1 MSNMSNI
8 SDMQVSLGAY
18 QTAVDRAL
26 QTWSKNGNTSR
37 LWRGDAT
44 LWSGSDEANW
54 LGWLTIAPQIRDQV
68 GDLCVFAQQV
78 RDRGITDI
86 LLLGMGGSSLCP
98 EVLAMTY
105 GCRKGWPRLHVLDST
120 VPAQVQ
126 RFADAVNLETT
137 LCIVASKSGTTT
149 EPHAFCEFFWAKM
162 QEAIG
167 DGAGQHFVAITDPG
181 SELEKLAR
189 ERGFL
194 SVFYGLPEIG
204 GRFSALSNFGMV
216 PAALIGIDVRE
227 FLERAVAM
235 GKRCKALDEQNPG
248 LLLGL
253 VLGELAKVGRDKVT
267 LVTSPKLWDLGAWLE
282 QLLAESTGK
291 NGRGLIPVDL
301 EEIAAPD
308 VYGKDRV
315 FVSIRLKDD
324 ADAEQDA
331 GIENLRAANFPVIQI
346 NVAELLDLGA
356 EFFRWEYATAV
367 AGAVLNINPFD
378 QPNVQESKDFTAQL
392 TQAFEKEGTLPG
404 QTPFFID
411 DDVLVYADVANAQAL
426 GTIEDLNSCIAGLF
440 NQVRAGDYVALCAY
454 LDMNEDIVAVL
465 QALRHRIRNV
475 YRVATTLGFGPRF
488 LHSTGQL
495 HKGGPNNVVV
505 VQLTSDDETDMDI
518 PGRAF
523 SFGVLKQAQA
533 LGDARALSSRER
545 RAIRIHFKTDVI
557 AGIHRVK
564 RGTGNRRL
572 RSGRDDS

>member
-1 MSNMSNI
+1 MKMSI
-8 SDMQVSLGAY
+8 SDIQVSLGAY
-18 QTAVDRAL
+18 QSAVDRAL
-26 QTWSKNGNTSR
+26 KTWSKNGNTAR
-37 LWRGDAT
+37 LWRGDAS
-44 LWSGSDEANW
+44 LWSGADESNW
-54 LGWLTIAPQIRDQV
+54 LGWLNIAPQIRDHA
-68 GDLCVFAQQV
+68 DALCDFAQQV

-98 EVLAMTY
+98 EVLAMTF
-105 GCRKGWPRLHVLDST
+105 GCREGWPRLHVLDST

-137 LCIVASKSGTTT
+137 LCVVASKSGTTT

-162 QEAIG
+162 RETIG
-167 DGAGQHFVAITDPG
+167 DAAGQHFIAITDPG
-181 SELEKLAR
+181 SDLEALAR
-189 ERGFL
+189 ERDFL

-235 GKRCKALDEQNPG
+235 GKRCKISDEQNPG

-253 VLGELAKVGRDKVT
+253 VLGELAKAGRDKVT
-267 LVTSPKLWDLGAWLE
+267 LVTSPELWDLGAWLE

-301 EEIAAPD
+301 EEVATPD
-308 VYGKDRV
+308 MYGEDRV
-315 FVSIRLKDD
+315 FVYIRLKDE
-324 ADAEQDA
+324 ADPGQDI
-331 GIENLRAANFPVIQI
+331 GIENLRDAHFPVIQI
-346 NVAELLDLGA
+346 DVAEPLDLGA

-378 QPNVQESKDFTAQL
+378 QPNVQESKDFTAEL
-392 TQAFEKEGTLPG
+392 TQAYEKEGTLPA

-411 DDVLVYADVANAQAL
+411 EDVLIYADVANSQAL
-426 GTIEDLNSCIAGLF
+426 GTLNSCIAGLL
-440 NQVRAGDYVALCAY
+440 NQIRAGDYVALCAY
-454 LDMNEDIVAVL
+454 VDMNEENITAL

-495 HKGGPNNVVV
+495 HKGGPNQVVV
-505 VQLTSDDETDMDI
+505 VQLTGDDATDVDI

-523 SFGVLKQAQA
+523 TFGVLKQAQA
-533 LGDARALSSRER
+533 LGDASALSSRKR
-545 RAIRIHFKTDVI
+545 RAIRIHFKKDII

-564 RGTGNRRL
+564 QAVRE
-572 RSGRDDS
+572 D

>member
-1 MSNMSNI
+1 MNI
-8 SDMQVSLGAY
+8 PDIQVSLGTF
-18 QTAVDRAL
+18 QSAVDRAL
-26 QTWSKNGNTSR
+26 ITWSKNGNTAR
-37 LWRGDAT
+37 LWRGDAS
-44 LWSGSDEANW
+44 LWSGADESNW
-54 LGWLTIAPQIRDQV
+54 LGWLDIASQMRDRA

-78 RDRGITDI
+78 RDKGITDI

-98 EVLAMTY
+98 EVLAMTC
-105 GCRKGWPRLHVLDST
+105 GSREGWPRLHVLDST

-149 EPHAFCEFFWAKM
+149 EPHAFCEFFWKKM
-162 QEAIG
+162 QGTIG
-167 DGAGQHFVAITDPG
+167 DAAGQNFVAITDPG
-181 SELEKLAR
+181 SDLETLAR
-189 ERGFL
+189 EREFL
-194 SVFYGLPEIG
+194 SIFYGLPEIG

-216 PAALIGIDVRE
+216 PAALIGIDVRA

-235 GKRCKALDEQNPG
+235 GRRCKLSDDQNPG

-253 VLGELAKVGRDKVT
+253 VLGELAKSGRDKVT

-301 EEIAAPD
+301 EEIATPD
-308 VYGKDRV
+308 MYGEDRV
-315 FVSIRLKDD
+315 FVYIRLKDD
-324 ADAEQDA
+324 ANAEQDA
-331 GIENLRAANFPVIQI
+331 GMENLRAAHFPVIQI
-346 NVAELLDLGA
+346 DMADLSGLGA

-378 QPNVQESKDFTAQL
+378 QPNVQESKDFTAEL
-392 TQAFEKEGTLPG
+392 TRAFEKEGVLPV
-404 QTPFFID
+404 QTPFLID
-411 DDVLVYADVANAQAL
+411 DDVLIYADVANAQTL
-426 GTIEDLNSCIAGLF
+426 GTIENLNSCIAGLL
-440 NQVRAGDYVALCAY
+440 NQIRAGDYVALCAY
-454 LDMNEDIVAVL
+454 LDMNDDIVAVL

-495 HKGGPNNVVV
+495 HKGGANNVVV
-505 VQLTSDDETDMDI
+505 LQLTSDDVTDVDI

-523 SFGVLKQAQA
+523 SFGILKQSQA
-533 LGDARALSSRER
+533 LGDAHALSSRKR

-557 AGIHRVK
+557 AGIQRVK
-564 RGTGNRRL
+564 RAV
-572 RSGRDDS
+572 

>member
-1 MSNMSNI
+1 MSI
-8 SDMQVSLGAY
+8 SDIQVSLGAF
-18 QTAVDRAL
+18 QSAVDRAL
-26 QTWSKNGNTSR
+26 KTWSKNGNTAR
-37 LWRGDAT
+37 LWRGDAS
-44 LWSGSDEANW
+44 LWSGADESNW
-54 LGWLTIAPQIRDQV
+54 LGWLNIAPQIRDHAD
-68 GDLCVFAQQV
+68 GLCAFAQQV

-86 LLLGMGGSSLCP
+86 LLLGMGGSSLGP
-98 EVLAMTY
+98 EVLAMTL
-105 GCRKGWPRLHVLDST
+105 GCREGWPRLHVLDST

-162 QEAIG
+162 RETIG
-167 DGAGQHFVAITDPG
+167 DSAGQQFIAITDPG
-181 SELEKLAR
+181 SDLETLAR
-189 ERGFL
+189 KRDFL
-194 SVFYGLPEIG
+194 SIFYGLPEIG

-235 GKRCKALDEQNPG
+235 GERYKISDEQNPG
-248 LLLGL
+248 LFLGL
-253 VLGELAKVGRDKVT
+253 VLGELAKAGRDKVT

-308 VYGKDRV
+308 LYGEDRV
-315 FVSIRLKDD
+315 FVYIRLKDD
-324 ADAEQDA
+324 VNAGQDA
-331 GIENLRAANFPVIQI
+331 GIENLRDAHFPVIQI
-346 NVAELLDLGA
+346 DVAELLGLGA

-378 QPNVQESKDFTAQL
+378 QPNVQESKDFTAEL
-392 TQAFEKEGTLPG
+392 TQAYEKEGTLPV

-411 DDVLVYADVANAQAL
+411 EDVLVYADVSNAQAL
-426 GTIEDLNSCIAGLF
+426 GTIEYLDSCIAGLL
-440 NQVRAGDYVALCAY
+440 NQIRAGDYVALCAY
-454 LDMNEDIVAVL
+454 VDMNEDNITAL

-505 VQLTSDDETDMDI
+505 VQLTSDDAVDVDI

-533 LGDARALSSRER
+533 LGDASALSSRKR
-545 RAIRIHFKTDVI
+545 RAIRIHFKKDII

-564 RGTGNRRL
+564 QAVRE
-572 RSGRDDS
+572 D

>member
-1 MSNMSNI
+1 MFNI
-8 SDMQVSLGAY
+8 SDMQVSLDGF
-18 QTAVDRAL
+18 QSTVDRAL
-26 QTWSKNGNTSR
+26 QTWSENGNTER
-37 LWRGDAT
+37 LWLGDVT
-44 LWSGSDEANW
+44 LWSGADEANW
-54 LGWLTIAPQIRDQV
+54 LGWLNIAPQIRDQV
-68 GDLCVFAQQV
+68 GDLRAFAQQV
-78 RDRGITDI
+78 CNRGITDI

-98 EVLAMTY
+98 EVLAMTF
-105 GCRKGWPRLHVLDST
+105 GCREGWPRLHVLDST
-120 VPAQVQ
+120 IPAQVQ
-126 RFADAVNLETT
+126 RFADAVDLETT
-137 LCIVASKSGTTT
+137 LCVVASKSGTTT
-149 EPHAFCEFFWAKM
+149 EPHAFCEFFWSEM
-162 QEAIG
+162 QGTIG
-167 DGAGQHFVAITDPG
+167 DAAGQHFIAITDPG
-181 SELEKLAR
+181 SDLETLAKKR
-189 ERGFL
+189 DFL

-227 FLERAVAM
+227 FLDRAVTM
-235 GKRCKALDEQNPG
+235 GERCKISDEQNPG

-253 VLGELAKVGRDKVT
+253 ILGELAKAGRDKVT
-267 LVTSPKLWDLGAWLE
+267 LVTSPRLWDLGAWLE

-308 VYGKDRV
+308 VYGEDRA
-315 FVSIRLKDD
+315 FVYIRLSSD

-331 GIENLRAANFPVIQI
+331 GIENLRTANFPVIQLD
-346 NVAELLDLGA
+346 VAEPLELGA

-367 AGAVLNINPFD
+367 TGAILNINPFD

-392 TQAFEKEGTLPG
+392 TQAYEKEGILPV
-404 QTPFFID
+404 QTPFFVD
-411 DDVLVYADVANAQAL
+411 ADVEVYADIANSQAL
-426 GTIEDLNSCIAGLF
+426 GKIEDLNSCTAGLL
-440 NQVRAGDYVALCAY
+440 NQIRAGDYVALCAY

-475 YRVATTLGFGPRF
+475 YQVTTTLGFGPRF

-505 VQLTSDDETDMDI
+505 VQLTSDDETDVEI

-533 LGDARALSSRER
+533 LGDARALSNQKR
-545 RAIRIHFKTDVI
+545 RAIRIHFKKDII

-564 RGTGNRRL
+564 QAVRE
-572 RSGRDDS
+572 D

>member
-1 MSNMSNI
+1 MSNI
-8 SDMQVSLGAY
+8 SDMQVSLGAC
-18 QTAVDRAL
+18 QSAVNRAL
-26 QTWSKNGNTSR
+26 KTWSENGNTAR

-44 LWSGSDEANW
+44 LWSGADETNW

-68 GDLCVFAQQV
+68 AELRAFAQQV
-78 RDRGITDI
+78 RDREMTDI

-98 EVLAMTY
+98 EVLAMTF

-137 LCIVASKSGTTT
+137 LCVVASKSGTTT

-162 QEAIG
+162 QGTIG
-167 DGAGQHFVAITDPG
+167 DAASQHFIAITDPG
-181 SELEKLAR
+181 SDLEMLAR
-189 ERGFL
+189 DRNFL
-194 SVFYGLPEIG
+194 SIFYGLPEIG

-227 FLERAVAM
+227 FLERAVTM

-253 VLGELAKVGRDKVT
+253 VLGELAKAGRDKAT
-267 LVTSPKLWDLGAWLE
+267 LVISPKLRDLGAWLE
-282 QLLAESTGK
+282 QLVAESTGK

-301 EEIAAPD
+301 EDIATPD
-308 VYGKDRV
+308 VYGEDRV
-315 FVSIRLKDD
+315 FVYIRLKGD

-346 NVAELLDLGA
+346 DVAELLDLGA

-367 AGAVLNINPFD
+367 ASAVLDINPFD
-378 QPNVQESKDFTAQL
+378 QPNVQESKDFTAEL
-392 TQAFEKEGTLPG
+392 TQAYEKDGILPV
-404 QTPFFID
+404 QTPFCID
-411 DDVLVYADVANAQAL
+411 DDVVVYADEANSQAL
-426 GTIEDLNSCIAGLF
+426 GTIENLDSCIIGLL
-440 NQVRAGDYVALCAY
+440 NQIRTGDYVALCAY
-454 LDMNEDIVAVL
+454 LDMNEDIVAIL
-465 QALRHRIRNV
+465 QALRHRIRNA

-505 VQLTSDDETDMDI
+505 VQLTSDDATDVDI

-533 LGDARALSSRER
+533 LGDARALSSRKR

-564 RGTGNRRL
+564 QAVKEDRTWHWQQ
-572 RSGRDDS
+572 

>member
-54 LGWLTIAPQIRDQV
+54 LGWLTIAPQIRDQAV
-68 GDLCVFAQQV
+68 VLRAFAQQV

-189 ERGFL
+189 DRGFL

-227 FLERAVAM
+227 FLERAVTM

-291 NGRGLIPVDL
+291 MVGVSYLLI
-301 EEIAAPD
+301 
-308 VYGKDRV
+308 
-315 FVSIRLKDD
+315 
-324 ADAEQDA
+324 
-331 GIENLRAANFPVIQI
+331 
-346 NVAELLDLGA
+346 
-356 EFFRWEYATAV
+356 
-367 AGAVLNINPFD
+367 
-378 QPNVQESKDFTAQL
+378 
-392 TQAFEKEGTLPG
+392 
-404 QTPFFID
+404 
-411 DDVLVYADVANAQAL
+411 
-426 GTIEDLNSCIAGLF
+426 
-440 NQVRAGDYVALCAY
+440 
-454 LDMNEDIVAVL
+454 
-465 QALRHRIRNV
+465 
-475 YRVATTLGFGPRF
+475 
-488 LHSTGQL
+488 
-495 HKGGPNNVVV
+495 
-505 VQLTSDDETDMDI
+505 
-518 PGRAF
+518 
-523 SFGVLKQAQA
+523 
-533 LGDARALSSRER
+533 
-545 RAIRIHFKTDVI
+545 
-557 AGIHRVK
+557 
-564 RGTGNRRL
+564 
-572 RSGRDDS
+572 

>member
-1 MSNMSNI
+1 MSS
-8 SDMQVSLGAY
+8 SDIQVSLGAF
-18 QTAVDRAL
+18 QSAVDRAL
-26 QTWSKNGNTSR
+26 KTWSKNGNTAR

-44 LWSGSDEANW
+44 LWSGADESNW
-54 LGWLTIAPQIRDQV
+54 LGWLNIAPQIRDHAD
-68 GDLCVFAQQV
+68 DLCVFAQQV

-98 EVLAMTY
+98 EVLAMTF
-105 GCRKGWPRLHVLDST
+105 GCREGWPRLHVLDST

-137 LCIVASKSGTTT
+137 LCAVASKSGTTT

-162 QEAIG
+162 RETIG
-167 DGAGQHFVAITDPG
+167 DAAGQQFIAITDSG
-181 SELEKLAR
+181 SDLETLAR
-189 ERGFL
+189 ERDFL

-235 GKRCKALDEQNPG
+235 GKRCKISDEQNPG

-253 VLGELAKVGRDKVT
+253 VLGELAKAGRDKVT
-267 LVTSPKLWDLGAWLE
+267 LVTSPELWDLGAWLE

-291 NGRGLIPVDL
+291 NSRGLIPVDL
-301 EEIAAPD
+301 EEIATLD
-308 VYGKDRV
+308 MYGEDRSFVY
-315 FVSIRLKDD
+315 IRLKDE
-324 ADAEQDA
+324 ADPEQDA
-331 GIENLRAANFPVIQI
+331 SIENLRAADFPVIQI
-346 NVAELLDLGA
+346 DVAEPLDLGA

-378 QPNVQESKDFTAQL
+378 QPNVQESKDFTAEL
-392 TQAFEKEGTLPG
+392 TQAYEKEGTLPA

-411 DDVLVYADVANAQAL
+411 EDVLVYADVANSQAL
-426 GTIEDLNSCIAGLF
+426 GTIEYLDSCIAGLL
-440 NQVRAGDYVALCAY
+440 NQIRAGDYVALCAY
-454 LDMNEDIVAVL
+454 LDMNEDNITAL

-495 HKGGPNNVVV
+495 HKGGPNQVVV
-505 VQLTSDDETDMDI
+505 VQLTGDDATDVDI

-523 SFGVLKQAQA
+523 TFGVLKQAQA
-533 LGDARALSSRER
+533 LGDASALSNRKR
-545 RAIRIHFKTDVI
+545 RAIRIHFKKDII

-564 RGTGNRRL
+564 QAVRE
-572 RSGRDDS
+572 D

>member
-1 MSNMSNI
+1 MNI
-8 SDMQVSLGAY
+8 PDIQVSLGTF
-18 QTAVDRAL
+18 QSAVDRAL
-26 QTWSKNGNTSR
+26 ITWSKNGNTAR
-37 LWRGDAT
+37 LWRGDAS
-44 LWSGSDEANW
+44 LWSGADESNW
-54 LGWLTIAPQIRDQV
+54 LGWLDIASQIRDRA

-78 RDRGITDI
+78 RDKGITDI

-98 EVLAMTY
+98 EVLAMTC
-105 GCRKGWPRLHVLDST
+105 GSREGWPRLHVLDST

-149 EPHAFCEFFWAKM
+149 EPHAFCEFFWKKM
-162 QEAIG
+162 QGTIG
-167 DGAGQHFVAITDPG
+167 DAAGQNFIAITDPG
-181 SELEKLAR
+181 SDLETLAR
-189 ERGFL
+189 EREFL
-194 SVFYGLPEIG
+194 SIFYGLPEIG

-216 PAALIGIDVRE
+216 PAALIGIDVRA

-235 GKRCKALDEQNPG
+235 GRRCKLSDDQNPG

-253 VLGELAKVGRDKVT
+253 VLGELAKSGRDKVT

-301 EEIAAPD
+301 EEIATPD
-308 VYGKDRV
+308 MYGEDRV
-315 FVSIRLKDD
+315 FVYIRLKDD
-324 ADAEQDA
+324 ANAGQDA
-331 GIENLRAANFPVIQI
+331 GMENLRVAHFPVIQI
-346 NVAELLDLGA
+346 DMADLSGLGA

-378 QPNVQESKDFTAQL
+378 QPNVQESKDFTAEL
-392 TQAFEKEGTLPG
+392 TRAFEKEGILPV
-404 QTPFFID
+404 QTPFLID
-411 DDVLVYADVANAQAL
+411 DDVLIYVDVANAQTL
-426 GTIEDLNSCIAGLF
+426 GTIENLNSCIAGLR
-440 NQVRAGDYVALCAY
+440 NQIRAGDYVALCAY

-495 HKGGPNNVVV
+495 HKGGANNVVV
-505 VQLTSDDETDMDI
+505 LQLTSDDVTDVDI

-523 SFGVLKQAQA
+523 SFGILKQSQA
-533 LGDARALSSRER
+533 LGDAHALSSRKR

-557 AGIHRVK
+557 AGIQRVK
-564 RGTGNRRL
+564 RAV
-572 RSGRDDS
+572 

>member
-1 MSNMSNI
+1 
-8 SDMQVSLGAY
+8 MQVSLGEF
-18 QTAVDRAL
+18 QSAVDRAL
-26 QTWSKNGNTSR
+26 KTWSENGNTAR
-37 LWRGDAT
+37 LWHGDAT
-44 LWSGSDEANW
+44 LWSGADEANW
-54 LGWLTIAPQIRDQV
+54 LGWLNIAPQIRDQV

-86 LLLGMGGSSLCP
+86 LLLGMGGSSLGP
-98 EVLAMTY
+98 EVLAMTF
-105 GCRKGWPRLHVLDST
+105 GCREGWPRLHVLDST

-162 QEAIG
+162 QETVG
-167 DGAGQHFVAITDPG
+167 DAAGQHFIAITDPG
-181 SELEKLAR
+181 SDLETLAR

-194 SVFYGLPEIG
+194 SIFYGLPEIG

-235 GKRCKALDEQNPG
+235 GKRCKISDEQNPG

-291 NGRGLIPVDL
+291 KGRGLIPVDL
-301 EEIAAPD
+301 EAVATPD
-308 VYGKDRV
+308 MYGEDRV
-315 FVSIRLKDD
+315 FVYIRLKDD
-324 ADAEQDA
+324 TDA
-331 GIENLRAANFPVIQI
+331 GQDVDIENLREAHFPVIQI
-346 NVAELLDLGA
+346 DVAELLGLGA

-367 AGAVLNINPFD
+367 AGAVLDINPFD
-378 QPNVQESKDFTAQL
+378 QPNVQESKDFTAEL
-392 TQAFEKEGTLPG
+392 TQAYEKEGTLPV

-411 DDVLVYADVANAQAL
+411 EDVVVYADEANAQAL
-426 GTIEDLNSCIAGLF
+426 GTLNSCIAGLL
-440 NQVRAGDYVALCAY
+440 NQIRAGDYVALCAY
-454 LDMNEDIVAVL
+454 LDMNEDNITAL

-475 YRVATTLGFGPRF
+475 YRVTTTLGFGPRF

-495 HKGGPNNVVV
+495 HKGGPNNVVA
-505 VQLTSDDETDMDI
+505 VQLTSEDAVDVDI

-533 LGDARALSSRER
+533 LGDASALSSRKR
-545 RAIRIHFKTDVI
+545 RAIRIHFKKDII

-564 RGTGNRRL
+564 QAVRE
-572 RSGRDDS
+572 D

>member
-1 MSNMSNI
+1 
-8 SDMQVSLGAY
+8 
-18 QTAVDRAL
+18 
-26 QTWSKNGNTSR
+26 WSKNGNTAR
-37 LWRGDAT
+37 LWRSDAT
-44 LWSGSDEANW
+44 LWSGADESNW
-54 LGWLTIAPQIRDQV
+54 LGWLNIAPQIRDQV

-98 EVLAMTY
+98 EVLAMTF
-105 GCRKGWPRLHVLDST
+105 GCREGWPRLHVLDST

-162 QEAIG
+162 QETVG
-167 DGAGQHFVAITDPG
+167 DAAGQHFIAITDPG
-181 SELEKLAR
+181 SDLETLAR

-194 SVFYGLPEIG
+194 SIFYGLPEIG

-235 GKRCKALDEQNPG
+235 GKRCKISDEQNPG

-253 VLGELAKVGRDKVT
+253 VLGELAKAGRDKVT

-291 NGRGLIPVDL
+291 KGRGLIPVDL
-301 EEIAAPD
+301 EAVATPD
-308 VYGKDRV
+308 MYGEDRV
-315 FVSIRLKDD
+315 FVYIRLKDD
-324 ADAEQDA
+324 ADAGQGI
-331 GIENLRAANFPVIQI
+331 GIENLRDAHFPVIQI
-346 NVAELLDLGA
+346 DVAELLDLGA
-356 EFFRWEYATAV
+356 EFFKWEYATAV

-378 QPNVQESKDFTAQL
+378 QPNVQESKDFTAEL
-392 TQAFEKEGTLPG
+392 TQAYEKEGTLPV

-411 DDVLVYADVANAQAL
+411 EDVLVYADEANAKTL
-426 GTIEDLNSCIAGLF
+426 GTIENLNSCIAGLL
-440 NQVRAGDYVALCAY
+440 NQIRAGDYVALCAY
-454 LDMNEDIVAVL
+454 LDMNEDIVSVL
-465 QALRHRIRNV
+465 QDLRHRIRNV

-495 HKGGPNNVVV
+495 HKGGPNQVVV
-505 VQLTSDDETDMDI
+505 VQLTSDDAADVDI
-518 PGRAF
+518 PGRTF

-533 LGDARALSSRER
+533 LGDARALSSRKR
-545 RAIRIHFKTDVI
+545 RAIRIHFKKDII

-564 RGTGNRRL
+564 QAVRE
-572 RSGRDDS
+572 D

>member
-1 MSNMSNI
+1 MSNI

-26 QTWSKNGNTSR
+26 KTWSKNDNTSR

-44 LWSGSDEANW
+44 LWSGADEADW
-54 LGWLTIAPQIRDQV
+54 LGWLTIASQMRDQV
-68 GDLCVFAQQV
+68 GGLCAFAQQV
-78 RDRGITDI
+78 RERGMTDV

-98 EVLAMTY
+98 EVLAMTF
-105 GCRKGWPRLHVLDST
+105 GRREGWPRLHVLDST

-137 LCIVASKSGTTT
+137 LCVVASKSGTTT

-162 QEAIG
+162 LETIG
-167 DGAGQHFVAITDPG
+167 DAAGQHFVAITDPG
-181 SELEKLAR
+181 SDLETLAE
-189 ERGFL
+189 ERDFL
-194 SVFYGLPEIG
+194 AVFHGLPEIG

-216 PAALIGIDVRE
+216 PVALVGIDVRE

-235 GKRCKALDEQNPG
+235 GERCKALDDENPG

-253 VLGELAKVGRDKVT
+253 VLGELAKAGRDKVT

-308 VYGKDRV
+308 MYGEDRV
-315 FVSIRLKDD
+315 FVYIRLAGD
-324 ADAEQDA
+324 ANAERDA
-331 GIENLRAANFPVIQI
+331 GIGALRAAHFPVIQI
-346 NVAELLDLGA
+346 DVADVLDLGA

-378 QPNVQESKDFTAQL
+378 QPNVQESKDFTAEL
-392 TQAFEKEGTLPG
+392 TQAYETEGALPV

-411 DDVLVYADVANAQAL
+411 DDVEVYADAANARAL
-426 GTIEDLNSCIAGLF
+426 GHVENFDGCVAGLLT
-440 NQVRAGDYVALCAY
+440 QVRAGDYVALCAY
-454 LDMNEDIVAVL
+454 LDMNEDVVARL
-465 QALRHRIRNV
+465 QALRHGIRDR

-505 VQLTSDDETDMDI
+505 IQLTSEDAVDVDI

-557 AGIHRVK
+557 AGIHRVEQAV
-564 RGTGNRRL
+564 RE
-572 RSGRDDS
+572 D

>member
-1 MSNMSNI
+1 
-8 SDMQVSLGAY
+8 MQMSLGAF
-18 QTAVDRAL
+18 QPAVGRAL
-26 QTWSKNGNTSR
+26 KTWSENGNTAR
-37 LWRGDAT
+37 LWHGDAT
-44 LWSGSDEANW
+44 LWSGADEANW
-54 LGWLTIAPQIRDQV
+54 LGWLNIASQLRDQV
-68 GDLCVFAQQV
+68 GDLCAFARQV

-98 EVLAMTY
+98 EVLAMTF
-105 GCRKGWPRLHVLDST
+105 GCREGWPRLHVLDST

-137 LCIVASKSGTTT
+137 LCVVASKSGTTT

-162 QEAIG
+162 QGTLG
-167 DGAGQHFVAITDPG
+167 DSAGQHFIAITDPG
-181 SELEKLAR
+181 SELETLAKK
-189 ERGFL
+189 RGFL
-194 SVFYGLPEIG
+194 SVSYGLPEIG

-235 GKRCKALDEQNPG
+235 GERCKISDDYNPG

-267 LVTSPKLWDLGAWLE
+267 LVASPKLWDLGAWLE

-301 EEIAAPD
+301 EEIATPD
-308 VYGKDRV
+308 MYGDDRV
-315 FVSIRLKDD
+315 FVYIRLKDD
-324 ADAEQDA
+324 ADVEQDA
-331 GIENLRAANFPVIQI
+331 GIENLRVAHFPVIQI
-346 NVAELLDLGA
+346 DVADLLDLGA

-367 AGAVLNINPFD
+367 AGAVLDINPFD
-378 QPNVQESKDFTAQL
+378 QPNVQESKDFTAEL
-392 TQAFEKEGTLPG
+392 THAFEKEGTLPV

-411 DDVLVYADVANAQAL
+411 EDVLVYADVANAQAL
-426 GTIEDLNSCIAGLF
+426 GTLEGLNSCIVGLL
-440 NQVRAGDYVALCAY
+440 NQIRAGDYVALCAY
-454 LDMNEDIVAVL
+454 LDMNEETVAVL

-495 HKGGPNNVVV
+495 HKGGPDNVVV
-505 VQLTSDDETDMDI
+505 VQLTSDDAADVDI

-533 LGDARALSSRER
+533 LGDARALSKRKR

-557 AGIHRVK
+557 AGIRRVK
-564 RGTGNRRL
+564 QAVRE
-572 RSGRDDS
+572 D

>member
-1 MSNMSNI
+1 MSI
-8 SDMQVSLGAY
+8 SDIQVSLGAF
-18 QTAVDRAL
+18 QSAVDRAL
-26 QTWSKNGNTSR
+26 KTWSKNGNTAR
-37 LWRGDAT
+37 LWRSDAT
-44 LWSGSDEANW
+44 LWSGADEANW
-54 LGWLTIAPQIRDQV
+54 LGWLNIAPQIRD
-68 GDLCVFAQQV
+68 GADALCAFAQQV

-98 EVLAMTY
+98 EVLAMTF
-105 GCRKGWPRLHVLDST
+105 GSQEGWPRLHVLDST
-120 VPAQVQ
+120 VPAQVK

-162 QEAIG
+162 RETVG
-167 DGAGQHFVAITDPG
+167 DTAGQHFIAITDPG
-181 SELEKLAR
+181 SDLETLAR

-235 GKRCKALDEQNPG
+235 GKRCKISDDQNPG
-248 LLLGL
+248 LLLGV
-253 VLGELAKVGRDKVT
+253 VLGELAKAGRDKVT
-267 LVTSPKLWDLGAWLE
+267 LVTSPQLWDLGAWLE

-301 EEIAAPD
+301 EEIATPD
-308 VYGKDRV
+308 LYGEDRV
-315 FVSIRLKDD
+315 FVYIRLKDD
-324 ADAEQDA
+324 ADAGQEA
-331 GIENLRAANFPVIQI
+331 GIENLREAHFPIIQI
-346 NVAELLDLGA
+346 DVAELLDLGA

-378 QPNVQESKDFTAQL
+378 QPNVQESKDFTAEL
-392 TQAFEKEGTLPG
+392 TQAYEKEGTLPV

-411 DDVLVYADVANAQAL
+411 EDVLVYADEANTQAL
-426 GTIEDLNSCIAGLF
+426 GTLNSCIAGLL
-440 NQVRAGDYVALCAY
+440 NQIRAGDYVALCAY
-454 LDMNEDIVAVL
+454 VDMNEENITAL

-505 VQLTSDDETDMDI
+505 VQLTSDDVTDVDI

-523 SFGVLKQAQA
+523 TFGLLKQAQA
-533 LGDARALSSRER
+533 LGDASALSSRKR
-545 RAIRIHFKTDVI
+545 RAIRIHFKTDII

-564 RGTGNRRL
+564 QAV
-572 RSGRDDS
+572 

>member
-1 MSNMSNI
+1 MSS
-8 SDMQVSLGAY
+8 SDIQVSLGAF
-18 QTAVDRAL
+18 QSAVDRAL
-26 QTWSKNGNTSR
+26 KTWSKNGNTAR

-44 LWSGSDEANW
+44 LWSGADESNW
-54 LGWLTIAPQIRDQV
+54 LGWLNIAPQIRDHAD
-68 GDLCVFAQQV
+68 DLCVFAQQV

-98 EVLAMTY
+98 EVLAMTF
-105 GCRKGWPRLHVLDST
+105 GCREGWPRLHVLDST

-137 LCIVASKSGTTT
+137 LCAVASKSGTTT

-162 QEAIG
+162 RETIG
-167 DGAGQHFVAITDPG
+167 DAAGQQFIAITDSG
-181 SELEKLAR
+181 SDLETLAR
-189 ERGFL
+189 ERDFL

-235 GKRCKALDEQNPG
+235 GKRCKISDEQNPG

-253 VLGELAKVGRDKVT
+253 VLGELAKAGRDKVT
-267 LVTSPKLWDLGAWLE
+267 LVTSPELWDLGAWLE

-291 NGRGLIPVDL
+291 NSRGLIPVDL
-301 EEIAAPD
+301 EEIATLD
-308 VYGKDRV
+308 MYGEDRIFVY
-315 FVSIRLKDD
+315 IRLKDE
-324 ADAEQDA
+324 ADPEQDA
-331 GIENLRAANFPVIQI
+331 SIENLRAADFPVIQI
-346 NVAELLDLGA
+346 DVAEPLDLGA

-378 QPNVQESKDFTAQL
+378 QPNVQESKDFTAEL
-392 TQAFEKEGTLPG
+392 TQAYEKEGTLPA

-411 DDVLVYADVANAQAL
+411 EDVLVYADVANSQAL
-426 GTIEDLNSCIAGLF
+426 GTIEYLDSCIAGLL
-440 NQVRAGDYVALCAY
+440 NQIRAGDYVALCAY
-454 LDMNEDIVAVL
+454 LDMNEDNITAL

-495 HKGGPNNVVV
+495 HKGGPNQVVV
-505 VQLTSDDETDMDI
+505 VQLTGDDATDVDI

-523 SFGVLKQAQA
+523 TFGVLKQAQA
-533 LGDARALSSRER
+533 LGDASALSSRKR
-545 RAIRIHFKTDVI
+545 RAIRIHFKKDII

-564 RGTGNRRL
+564 QAVRE
-572 RSGRDDS
+572 D